1 VQMVGNQ
8 DTADVDY
15 AKIMDVLVERGLRAR
30 LKTGSFITG
39 QLFVDLG
46 MYPVTPPRYLGD
58 AQGKIPELPTLPQKI
73 DEISNSLSSLL
84 EKVETFPI
92 EEIGIRLLGTVE
104 GMENIVTSPAIIES
118 MDSLKQAA
126 AGVNQLVTN
135 LDTSV
140 LPATQKA
147 LESAQVALGGVRDVT
162 SPNSPIR
169 YNFEETLKELSA
181 AARSLRDLAD
191 FLEQNPNALILGK
204 PGRREEE

>member
-1 VQMVGNQ
+1 
-8 DTADVDY
+8 
-15 AKIMDVLVERGLRAR
+15 
-30 LKTGSFITG
+30 
-39 QLFVDLG
+39 
-46 MYPVTPPRYLGD
+46 
-58 AQGKIPELPTLPQKI
+58 
-73 DEISNSLSSLL
+73 LL